1 MDLLS
6 LLEVGLEKFGLLKDQ
21 RDSLFDLRVAVG
33 KDLALGDQKTLLGYK
48 VYYVIIKGR
57 PAKILA
63 HTFQAVQIDATLG
76 NLVNTESAHCGQL
89 AEDHVKG

>member
-1 MDLLS
+1 LS

-57 PAKILA
+57 PA
-63 HTFQAVQIDATLG
+63 
-76 NLVNTESAHCGQL
+76 
-89 AEDHVKG
+89 